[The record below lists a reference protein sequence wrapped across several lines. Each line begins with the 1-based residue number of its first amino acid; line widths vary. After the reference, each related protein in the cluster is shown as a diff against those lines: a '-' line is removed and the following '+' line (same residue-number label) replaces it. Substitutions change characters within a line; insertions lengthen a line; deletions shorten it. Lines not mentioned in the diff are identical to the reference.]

1 MRFRLFTLSALLF
14 GLLYGLLSV
23 SCSSNLRSVALGDAL
38 TVDPELFGGHSVRK
52 VEIRSPISGI
62 LKTVNISSTGY
73 YSAGTAFVVT
83 ATENQYYKSAITA
96 NGKSVSVK
104 RVVESG
110 RNVYIQ
116 IFREC
121 YVVFHTSK
129 NPGDAVRQFDL
140 LAISYVKRTQP
151 GESPIVQKLPRSI
164 PTTPITLSSPSSTTD
179 EVAEERDL
187 DGTVESKETEL
198 TDDNTSSADNTPQD
212 QEDDGSFEATSS
224 GIESSEAEAMHEV
237 QDQVSLTSSQLSN
250 DQVSVEDGQTSELL
264 TENQDLD
271 QIPEKTE
278 IIASDIS
285 TNETQ
290 DSFNRGLSEVSDFV
304 SDSEDSSRSSSTT
317 SNSENNDATIGS
329 IEILDSTAGI
339 SVDDG
344 AGIDATNMAEGVPL
358 GTETTLVDISESSV
372 SVPEKRDQSTQTED
386 FDPTITAV
394 EEAMTITTLSTSIP
408 VEDKSTESDSEV
420 SSEVESQTAESGS
433 NAVGTEPSTDVT
445 TIVTETTS
453 ESAMSSPIPSEV
465 EEEEASGIPEKPIID
480 GGVDEQKVD
489 EFDGLDTDSSA
500 GGVGSADGEKDESDG
515 SLNSA
520 GRVIASDIDNSGSN
534 SEQ

>member
-1 MRFRLFTLSALLF
+1 MGFRIFTLSTLLF
-14 GLLYGLLSV
+14 GLLYGLSV
-23 SCSSNLRSVALGDAL
+23 VCSSNLRSAALGDISEL
-38 TVDPELFGGHSVRK
+38 ESELFGGRSVRK
-52 VEIRSPISGI
+52 VEVRSPISGI
-62 LKTVNISSTGY
+62 LNKKNISSTGY

-83 ATENQYYKSAITA
+83 ATEDQYYKSAITS

-104 RVVESG
+104 RAVESG

-121 YVVFHTSK
+121 YVIFYTSK
-129 NPGDAVRQFDL
+129 NPGDSVRQFDL
-140 LAISYVKRTQP
+140 LGILYVEKTRP
-151 GESPIVQKLPRSI
+151 GESAIVQKLPRSI

-179 EVAEERDL
+179 EVAEKRDL
-187 DGTVESKETEL
+187 DETVESNEKKL
-198 TDDNTSSADNTPQD
+198 TDDSTSSTESTSQD
-212 QEDDGSFEATSS
+212 KEDDGSFEAASS
-224 GIESSEAEAMHEV
+224 GIESSEAEIMPEM
-237 QDQVSLTSSQLSN
+237 QDQVSLTSSQVSN
-250 DQVSVEDGQTSELL
+250 DQVSIDDGQASELL

-278 IIASDIS
+278 IITSDIS
-285 TNETQ
+285 ANETT
-290 DSFNRGLSEVSDFV
+290 DSFNKGLSEVSDFV

-329 IEILDSTAGI
+329 IEALDSTAGI

-344 AGIDATNMAEGVPL
+344 TGIDATNISEGVPL
-358 GTETTLVDISESSV
+358 GTETTLVDISESPV
-372 SVPEKRDQSTQTED
+372 AVPEMRDQSTQTDD

-408 VEDKSTESDSEV
+408 VEEKSTESDSEV
-420 SSEVESQTAESGS
+420 SSEVDSQTAEAGS
-433 NAVGTEPSTDVT
+433 SAVSTEPSADVT

-453 ESAMSSPIPSEV
+453 ESALSSPIPSEV
-465 EEEEASGIPEKPIID
+465 EDEEASGIPEKPIID
-480 GGVDEQKVD
+480 TVLDEQKID

-500 GGVGSADGEKDESDG
+500 GGVGSADEEQGESIG

-520 GRVIASDIDNSGSN
+520 GRIIGSDIENSGSN
-534 SEQ
+534 SE